1 MLDETWGLSNK
12 TQKYDGKYGLIDDR
26 NIAIT
31 LKQKFGKG
39 DYLYQISYVR

>member
-12 TQKYDGKYGLIDDR
+12 TQKYEGKYGLIDEG
-26 NIAIT
+26 NMAVT

-39 DYLYQISYVR
+39 DDLYQIS